1 MVKNLVIS
9 WKHILNLKCQKQLL
23 ETALALRK
31 TLETGLA
38 ADMDPREQCLDAI
51 ACQRNQMRAKPSAAD
66 AMSQAKSTNLHQ
78 IHKVDEL
85 FDR

>member
-1 MVKNLVIS
+1 M
-9 WKHILNLKCQKQLL
+9 
-23 ETALALRK
+23 ETW
-31 TLETGLA
+31 LA
-38 ADMDPREQCLDAI
+38 ADMDPREQCQDAI